1 MSELVRPRGHEAAVA
16 GLVRSS
22 REGRLPHA
30 LLLSGPDGVGKF
42 RAAVWLA
49 ASLLCE
55 REGEEPCGACGP
67 CKRVRSASHADL
79 FTVDARAHDQ
89 DELTVFFVAH
99 REDRPS
105 TAYQGTSIED
115 FLGLRAAEGRG
126 KFVVIREA
134 HRLNEVAQNALL
146 KMLEE
151 PRDGVHFL
159 LETATPD
166 ALLETVRSRVVEVRL
181 AGLDRAACEDVLF
194 DAGGFDRGDEGDVA
208 AVAELVRLAGGSP
221 GVALELGARRAPEL
235 ERLLGRAFASERP
248 PHEVAEELWGVDG
261 DFEGKTAFV
270 RRRVRAETI
279 LDLGLGILCDAE
291 RCLAGA
297 DPEPLRHGPVAR
309 AVAQS
314 AGFASTPAR
323 RRMGAAWLE
332 AREDLRLNLSPEGL
346 VDRALA
352 ALPR

>member
-1 MSELVRPRGHEAAVA
+1 MTDLIRPRGHQDAVA
-16 GLVRSS
+16 GLARSA

-42 RAAVWLA
+42 RAALWLGA
-49 ASLLCE
+49 TLLCE
-55 REGEEPCGACGP
+55 EAGEAPCGACGS
-67 CKRVRSASHADL
+67 CKRARAASHADL
-79 FTVDARAHDQ
+79 FIVDARAHEQ
-89 DELTVFFVAH
+89 DELTIFFVAH

-151 PRDGVHFL
+151 PRDGVHFF

-181 AGLDRAACEDVLF
+181 GGLDRETCEAVLF
-194 DAGGFDRGDEGDVA
+194 EAGGFDRTDSGQ
-208 AVAELVRLAGGSP
+208 VAEVAGLVRLAGGSP
-221 GVALELGARRAPEL
+221 GVALDLHARRAPEL
-235 ERLLGRAFASERP
+235 ALLIGAALAGERA
-248 PHEVAEELWGVDG
+248 PHDVAADLWEVDG
-261 DFEGKTAFV
+261 EYRGKTAFV

-279 LDLGLGILCDAE
+279 LDLGLGILADAE
-291 RCLAGA
+291 RCLGGGEVAA
-297 DPEPLRHGPVAR
+297 LRHGSTAESL
-309 AVAQS
+309 AAS
-314 AGFASTPAR
+314 ATLASAPDR
-323 RRMGAAWLE
+323 RRIGRAWLA
-332 AREDLRLNLSPEGL
+332 AREDLRLNLSPEAL

-352 ALPR
+352 SLPR

>member
-1 MSELVRPRGHEAAVA
+1 MSDLVRPRGHQDAVT
-16 GLVRSS
+16 GLVQSA

-30 LLLSGPDGVGKF
+30 LLFTGPDGVGKF
-42 RAAVWLA
+42 RAGLWLA
-49 ASLLCE
+49 AALLCE
-55 REGEEPCGACGP
+55 EAGDAPCGVCGS
-67 CKRVRSASHADL
+67 CKRARAASHADL
-79 FTVDARAHDQ
+79 FPVDARAHDQ

-105 TAYQGTSIED
+105 TAYQGASIED

-151 PRDGVHFL
+151 PRDGVHFV

-181 AGLDRAACEDVLF
+181 DGLDRETCEAVLF
-194 DAGGFDRGDEGDVA
+194 EAGGFDRTDAGQMEE
-208 AVAELVRLAGGSP
+208 VAELVRLSGGSP

-235 ERLLGRAFASERP
+235 AQLLGAALTGERAA
-248 PHEVAEELWGVDG
+248 HDVAAELWDVDG
-261 DFEGKTAFV
+261 DFHGKTAFV

-279 LDLGLGILCDAE
+279 LDLGLGILADAE
-291 RCLAGA
+291 RCLAGG
-297 DPEPLRHGPVAR
+297 DPAPLRHGPA
-309 AVAQS
+309 AESLA
-314 AGFASTPAR
+314 ATAAFASTPAR
-323 RRMGAAWLE
+323 RRMGRAWLE

-352 ALPR
+352 SLPR